1 MITHAPDYI
10 ANSLE
15 LGSYEWN
22 NLIRAIKK
30 AKIYVALGFSEKY
43 EDRIY
48 MGQAL
53 ISPEGEKLLCALSST
68 AFQATVPSS
77 YRSFQLD

>member
-1 MITHAPDYI
+1 MITHAPDY
-10 ANSLE
+10 ALNSLE

-22 NLIRAIKK
+22 ELIRAIKH
-30 AKIYVALGFSEKY
+30 AGIYVALGFSERY

-53 ISPEGEKLLCALSST
+53 ISPEGEKLMYALPMLRPRWPT
-68 AFQATVPSS
+68 IK
-77 YRSFQLD
+77 R